1 MSSASTGG
9 PPAAAA
15 EADFRRLHPL
25 TPLLRGWAFL
35 VAGVIAVGQQAF
47 GDLDVLML
55 AVTGAAVMVLGMVA
69 GAVSWW
75 FTRYRIDAD
84 ELRVE
89 SGVFVRRSRR
99 IRIERLQAV
108 DVVQPLVGRLLGLAE
123 LRLEVAGG
131 ARTEAPLAYLSV
143 PEAHRVRTTLLSRT
157 AVATEPPGSPAA
169 GLAAWPGGV
178 PVRPPLFRV
187 PGELLLAGLLLS
199 TQFLAPVVSLV
210 LIGIG
215 LTLAGQPLG
224 LALLLPWLAAIAA
237 VVARNFIAQYG
248 FTVHEGPDG
257 LRIRRGLLDVRSQT
271 LPPGRVQGIAVV
283 EPLLWR
289 PRRWVRLD
297 VDVAGYV
304 GSGEDSAGGSV
315 STLLPVAP
323 RAAAGALIE
332 RVLPG
337 LRLRGIPMAPASR
350 AARWLRPVGW
360 RFLAAGADGFAV
372 VTTEGWLVRR
382 TDVVPHV
389 KTQSVRIRQGPVQR
403 RLGLADVYVDS
414 PPGPVRAIARHRDAR
429 DARAL
434 AMAQVARAR
443 TARLSA

>member
-1 MSSASTGG
+1 MSATPAGE

-15 EADFRRLHPL
+15 EAGFRRLHPL

-55 AVTGAAVMVLGMVA
+55 AATGAAVMAFGMVA

-157 AVATEPPGSPAA
+157 AAATQPPGSLPP
-169 GLAAWPGGV
+169 GLPAWPGA

-187 PGELLLAGLLLS
+187 PGELLLAGLVLS
-199 TQFLAPVVSLV
+199 TQFLVPVLSLV
-210 LIGIG
+210 LVGTG
-215 LTLAGQPLG
+215 LALAGQPFG
-224 LALLLPWLAAIAA
+224 LPLLLPWLAAIAA

-304 GSGEDSAGGSV
+304 GSGDNAAGGSV

-323 RAAAGALIE
+323 RAVAGALFE

-337 LRLRGIPMAPASR
+337 LSLRGIALAPASR
-350 AARWLRPVGW
+350 SARWLRPVGW
-360 RFLAAGADGFAV
+360 RFLAAGADAFAV

-382 TDVVPHV
+382 TDVVPHA

-403 RLGLADVYVDS
+403 RLGLADVHVDS
-414 PPGPVRAIARHRDAR
+414 PPGPVRAVARHRDTH
-429 DARAL
+429 DARVL
-434 AMAQVARAR
+434 AMAQLARAR
-443 TARLSA
+443 TARQSA